1 MEVFYINFLYSG
13 DNINVKQVKQK
24 VSDLQMKTYMDKK
37 LVSR

>member
-24 VSDLQMKTYMDKK
+24 VSDLQMKTYGQET
-37 LVSR
+37 RQ